1 MKTIFIGTAG
11 FAVPALNS
19 VAEEHQVELVITQPD
34 RPSGR
39 GMKPN
44 QSPVKKEALELD
56 LPVFQPED
64 VNSSESLKKVGEF
77 DPEAFVLAAYG
88 QKISRQFLDLVDW
101 PVNIHGSLLP
111 NYRGAAPVN
120 WAIIRGESMTGVTTI
135 LMDEGLDSGPI
146 LSKERTEIEENET
159 AGELHD
165 RLAEMGG
172 NLILNT
178 LAGLE
183 KGSIEPTPQRGEPSF
198 APKLSREDG
207 LIDWNQPSLEVHNH
221 IRGTYPWPGA
231 YTYLEEQEQQKI
243 KICRSRNLGELKE
256 GLLMR
261 LPLREESKRA
271 EPGEII
277 DSGSLGL
284 VVKCGDDTA
293 VKLTEVKPSS
303 KCEMSG
309 TDFVNGYHIGVGD
322 KFVKT
327 Q

>member
-19 VAEEHQVELVITQPD
+19 VAEEHQVELVVTQPD

-39 GMKPN
+39 DMEPS
-44 QSPVKKEALELD
+44 QSPVKEKALELN

-64 VNSSESLKKVGEF
+64 VNSSESLAKVGEF
-77 DPEAFVLAAYG
+77 DPKAFVLAAYG
-88 QKISRQFLDLVDW
+88 QKISGRFLDIVDW

-111 NYRGAAPVN
+111 KYRGAAPIN
-120 WAIIRGESMTGVTTI
+120 WAIIRGEKITGVTTI

-146 LSKERTEIEENET
+146 LLKERTEIEGNET

-165 RLAEMGG
+165 RLAGMGG
-172 NLILNT
+172 NLILET

-183 KGSIEPTPQRGEPSF
+183 KGSVEPTPQRGEPTF
-198 APKLSREDG
+198 APKLSRGDG
-207 LIDWNQPSLEVHNH
+207 LIDWNQPSIDVHNH

-231 YTYLEEQEQQKI
+231 YTYLDKQNQKI
-243 KICRSRNLGELKE
+243 KICQSGNLGKLKE

-261 LPLREESKRA
+261 LPLREESRRA
-271 EPGEII
+271 EPGAII

-284 VVKCGDDTA
+284 VVKCGDDSA

-309 TDFVNGYHIGVGD
+309 SDFVNGYHIEIGD
-322 KFVKT
+322 KFAKPS
-327 Q
+327 